1 MPGVG
6 VVTITPTVCRA
17 LLAGLDSDV
26 HAVHRQTVHAA
37 TRANMLA
44 AGLITDD
51 GERLR
56 LTRTGVVVA
65 RWIEGWAS

>member
-26 HAVHRQTVHAA
+26 HAVHRQTVHSA
-37 TRANMLA
+37 TRANL
-44 AGLITDD
+44 
-51 GERLR
+51 
-56 LTRTGVVVA
+56 VA
-65 RWIEGWAS
+65 RGLLVDGPEWLFLTGDGLTVAEWIAGWAS